1 MSSTL
6 IINQNIFL
14 TGMSE
19 TEGRIVF
26 KEIGSCQGIE
36 ENFFERIY
44 QIEEPHLQLMT
55 IFYKIL
61 II

>member
-1 MSSTL
+1 M
-6 IINQNIFL
+6 

-19 TEGRIVF
+19 TEVRIVF
-26 KEIGSCQGIE
+26 EEIEFFQGIE

-44 QIEEPHLQLMT
+44 QTEEPHLQLMT

>member
-1 MSSTL
+1 M
-6 IINQNIFL
+6 

-55 IFYKIL
+55 TFYKIL